1 MRLYKYIDSRFAG
14 ASMEKVKNDGGAYII
29 Y

>member
-14 ASMEKVKNDGGAYII
+14 VSMGKVKNDGGAYII